1 MRQVFKGLKA
11 IGESLY
17 LNLYEITYENKK
29 NRLKTWMVAS
39 RKPREALEAIYR
51 HEKDPYPD
59 AVIILAIH
67 EPSKKLVLIRQF
79 RVPVNDYIYE
89 LPAGLLEKD
98 ESIIACVRR
107 ELNEETGLSLNEI
120 LEISPLIYGT
130 AGMSDESFKIV
141 TCTCKGQISHDYLEE
156 DEDIEAMLVDK
167 NQIENLLDE
176 APSMDMK
183 AYYACKQYLQSHQD

>member
-1 MRQVFKGLKA
+1 MRQVFKGLKT

-17 LNLYEITYENKK
+17 LNLYEITYENKN

-39 RKPREALEAIYR
+39 RKAKEDLQAIYE

-59 AVIILAIH
+59 AVIIHAIH
-67 EPSKKLVLIRQF
+67 EPTGKLVLIRQF
-79 RVPVNDYIYE
+79 RVPVNEYIYE

-98 ESIIACVRR
+98 ESIMECVSR
-107 ELNEETGLSLNEI
+107 ELKEETGLTLNQI
-120 LEISPLIYGT
+120 RKISPLIYGT

-141 TCTCKGQISHDYLEE
+141 TCSCKGEISHDYLEE
-156 DEDIEAMLVDK
+156 DEDIEALLLDQR
-167 NQIENLLDE
+167 QIENILSE
-176 APSMDMK
+176 NPTIDMK